1 MNFFDIAIILFA
13 FELVFKK
20 FISEK
25 VFVISLVL
33 SSITAFI
40 QVLVVGYKW
49 QYMPLYIII
58 LFSSLVHTF
67 NINLQKRLLNFLF
80 SLLLALLFVSSALL
94 IYYLPIP
101 EFAIEN
107 KKYSVG
113 YEEVHIILEDRLQP
127 EAFVEL
133 SNLKENSKRE
143 LLVDVYYPSE
153 DETTLIQLF
162 KDAPSNWG
170 ETVINYLNRTWGIN
184 LPTFLFSHLNLSYFD
199 VGVDLNKGNTE
210 FPVLIY
216 THGWAGEKIFATDQL
231 LTIASQGYIVIA
243 IDHTGL
249 SMFTELPS
257 GTIFNT
263 GSTEASSKVF
273 DVMYEMSIDIENTL
287 EYLNKNNLVSNQS
300 VINIIGHSTGG
311 GSAHLY
317 CLRNKCETLV
327 LQDPFFVPVISE
339 YGGIVLSSPT
349 YFIYSEDWY
358 RGNEDI
364 NEMSEIEV
372 YRNYLT
378 YTYVG
383 STSETY
389 AKGFYLTDSAHYDF
403 VAFGAISPL
412 TKYTFLKGSIDYHD
426 SLRANNRF
434 NLEALKQS
442 EITTDNMIIQIDK

>member
-1 MNFFDIAIILFA
+1 MDLFDIAILLLVL
-13 FELVFKK
+13 ELVFKK
-20 FISEK
+20 FITER
-25 VFVISLVL
+25 VYLISLCL
-33 SSITAFI
+33 SA
-40 QVLVVGYKW
+40 LVAVSQILIVGYKW

-58 LFSSLVHTF
+58 LFSALVHTF

-199 VGVDLNKGNTE
+199 VGVDLNKGNTK

-231 LTIASQGYIVIA
+231 ITIASQGYVVIA
-243 IDHTGL
+243 LDHTGL
-249 SMFTELPS
+249 AMFTELPS
-257 GTIFNT
+257 GTIYNT
-263 GSTEASSKVF
+263 GSTENSTKVY
-273 DVMYEMSIDIENTL
+273 DVMLEMSIDIENTVSYFK
-287 EYLNKNNLVSNQS
+287 ETNYYADFLNIS
-300 VINIIGHSTGG
+300 VIGHSTGG
-311 GSAHLY
+311 GSGHLY
-317 CLRNKCETLV
+317 CLKNACNILI
-327 LQDPFFVPVISE
+327 LQDPFFVPVVNELQTIS
-339 YGGIVLSSPT
+339 LTTDT

-358 RGNEDI
+358 KGNEDI
-364 NEMSEIEV
+364 NDMSEIEV
-372 YRNYLT
+372 YNGYIDNKSLA
-378 YTYVG
+378 
-383 STSETY
+383 Y
-389 AKGFYLTDSAHYDF
+389 AYYLTDSAHYDF
-403 VAFGAISPL
+403 VAFGSISPL
-412 TKYTFLKGSIDYHD
+412 TKYTFLKGSIDYSD
-426 SLRANNRF
+426 SLISNNRF
-434 NLEALKQS
+434 NLEALQKKP
-442 EITTDNMIIQIDK
+442 ITTDNFIKNITK